1 MNLAGKE
8 KALVAVGLIGLV
20 WYFWSGSSSAAGSG
34 SGGGGQAADTSAPA
48 PAPAPAPSVA
58 NPTANTY
65 TPSALESAIVS
76 VNGWAGG
83 VLNSASSAISSVVGF
98 GTSGGLIG
106 RLFG

>member
-8 KALVAVGLIGLV
+8 KAFVAVGLIGLV
-20 WYFWSGSSSAAGSG
+20 WYFWSGSSATGGGG
-34 SGGGGQAADTSAPA
+34 SGGGGQAADTNA